1 MVLIAG
7 LASTEYTY
15 LLPVILNK
23 DKKING
29 PVPVFM
35 VSLYLIMTMQNMLSF
50 FNVASRA
57 PKGSFNMSALNQSI
71 LSKDFIESHLRLT
84 IPI

>member
-1 MVLIAG
+1 MVLITG
-7 LASTEYTY
+7 LDSTEYTY

-23 DKKING
+23 DKKISG

-57 PKGSFNMSALNQSI
+57 QKGSFNKSALNQSI
-71 LSKDFIESHLRLT
+71 LSKDFIESHFLT
-84 IPI
+84 IQI